1 MVISFLYYDDR
12 LCRLACYGVLRRK
25 ERQNGSG
32 NGNQCFLAYTAGV
45 LLLYFCGRLLFVPLK
60 FILKLLI
67 CSLAGGVF
75 LVLIRIFG
83 DTMGLFLPI
92 NPVNSLIAGV
102 CGVPGVAALLLYFQL
117 V

>member
-1 MVISFLYYDDR
+1 MDLGMETSV
-12 LCRLACYGVLRRK
+12 
-25 ERQNGSG
+25 
-32 NGNQCFLAYTAGV
+32 FLAYTAGM

-67 CSLAGGVF
+67 CSLAGVF
-75 LVLIRIFG
+75 LVLIRIYG

-102 CGVPGVAALLLYFQL
+102 CGAPGVAALLLYFQL

>member
-1 MVISFLYYDDR
+1 MDLGMETSV
-12 LCRLACYGVLRRK
+12 
-25 ERQNGSG
+25 
-32 NGNQCFLAYTAGV
+32 FLAYTAGM

-92 NPVNSLIAGV
+92 NPVNSLIAGFRELLRYYFIFNWCSV
-102 CGVPGVAALLLYFQL
+102 LEDSLLLPK
-117 V
+117 

>member
-1 MVISFLYYDDR
+1 MTTGYADWRAAV
-12 LCRLACYGVLRRK
+12 CCG
-25 ERQNGSG
+25 ERSG
-32 NGNQCFLAYTAGV
+32 RMDLGMETSVFLAYTAGM

-117 V
+117 M

>member
-1 MVISFLYYDDR
+1 MTTGYADWRAAV
-12 LCRLACYGVLRRK
+12 CCG
-25 ERQNGSG
+25 ERSG
-32 NGNQCFLAYTAGV
+32 RMDLGMETSVFLAYTAGM

-60 FILKLLI
+60 LILKLLI

-102 CGVPGVAALLLYFQL
+102 
-117 V
+117 

>member
-1 MVISFLYYDDR
+1 MDLGMETSV
-12 LCRLACYGVLRRK
+12 
-25 ERQNGSG
+25 
-32 NGNQCFLAYTAGV
+32 FLAYTAGM

-60 FILKLLI
+60 FILVTFNLQ
-67 CSLAGGVF
+67 SGRRGVL